1 MQCARLVDS
10 LVITCPL
17 PVSGLQTRNGLVVW
31 LVHLVGHLVCR
42 LGTEL
47 KDDMARASGRVA
59 HLRVAGP
66 QSQCSVHAL
75 WARY

>member
-17 PVSGLQTRNGLVVW
+17 PVSGLQTRNSLVVW
-31 LVHLVGHLVCR
+31 LVHLVGRFVGR

-47 KDDMARASGRVA
+47 NDDMARAGGRVA
-59 HLRVAGP
+59 HRRVAGL
-66 QSQCSVHAL
+66 QSQCGLHAL
-75 WARY
+75 RTHY